1 MSNCAGALRLPLDGL
16 VSRILIQRE
25 TMMTR
30 VLSLLIIV
38 FAMSVGQGAA
48 ASGDVGLRS
57 PIEGQVPPP
66 ATIDDIAW
74 LAGRWT
80 GEGLGGLS
88 EEVIAPGAGG
98 QMMGMFRQA
107 EMDGAVKFYE
117 FYLFVE
123 TEGSLALRIKH
134 FTPALHGWEEKED
147 YEEFALV
154 AIEETAVYFD
164 GLTYALS
171 GPDEL
176 TSVVDIEGQGVAR
189 FRFDRQVAPAE
200 GR

>member
-1 MSNCAGALRLPLDGL
+1 MPG
-16 VSRILIQRE
+16 ILN
-25 TMMTR
+25 
-30 VLSLLIIV
+30 LLIILFV
-38 FAMSVGQGAA
+38 MSVAQVTA
-48 ASGDVGLRS
+48 ASADVGLRS
-57 PIEGQVPPP
+57 LADGQKPPP

-80 GEGLGGLS
+80 GEGLGGSS

-107 EMDGAVKFYE
+107 DLNGAVKFYE

-134 FTPALHGWEEKED
+134 FTPALRGWEEKEV

-154 AIEETAVYFD
+154 AVEEMAVYFD
-164 GLTYALS
+164 GLTYALTAH
-171 GPDEL
+171 DEL
-176 TSVVDIEGQGVAR
+176 TSVVDIEGQGVAT
-189 FRFDRQVAPAE
+189 FRFDRQVTPAE
-200 GR
+200 GH